1 MFMLLLLLSSFVIA
15 LTEPCETQTDAP
27 NTDLIEAKD
36 ILGPTVILLTCSY
49 MEQEFIRIGA
59 LSAHRCKV
67 SVCSVDV

>member
-1 MFMLLLLLSSFVIA
+1 MTMLLLLLLSFFNA

-27 NTDLIEAKD
+27 NTDLIEGKD

-59 LSAHRCKV
+59 LAAHRRMV